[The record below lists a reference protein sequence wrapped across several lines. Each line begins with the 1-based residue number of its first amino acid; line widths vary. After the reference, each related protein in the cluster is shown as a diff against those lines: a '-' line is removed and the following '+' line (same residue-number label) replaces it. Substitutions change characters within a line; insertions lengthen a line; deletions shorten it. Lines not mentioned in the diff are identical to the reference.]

1 MNRYFL
7 KMMQATLIVLDLL
20 AINIGFNTV
29 NYFMRRE
36 FMIGNYV
43 EYNNLLYFLNGSWT
57 LVGFLCGLYKETNV
71 TSFEMFSRTSIRAF
85 LYFMG
90 LLTLYLF
97 FFRQLIISRV
107 FLSILLSSISLLLI
121 FNRFIYLAIYQYFKK
136 KDYLIT
142 RIVILGYNGVA
153 KKLVEYLEKEAINA
167 EILGFCDDEVNM
179 NEITHYP
186 WLNTI
191 DNSLN
196 ICKMY
201 NATDIYSTIAPE
213 QNGFV
218 YDVIR
223 YAEQNCIR
231 FRLIPDLSVFIK
243 QKLYIDYIND
253 LPVISLRREP
263 LEDLGNRIGKRILDI
278 VVSTFAIVFILLF
291 MVPIAALLIK
301 LESRGPVFFK
311 QLRSGKNNKT
321 FYCLKFRSMY
331 LNTHSDS
338 LQASAD
344 DRRITRIGRFLRRT
358 SMDEFPQFLNVFSG
372 HMSIVGP
379 RPHMIK
385 HTDDYSRLLSK
396 FMIRQSVKPGIT
408 GWAQI
413 HGLRGETRVLSQM
426 EKRVEH
432 DIWYME
438 NWNIWLDIKI
448 IFLTIFKVFNGEKNA
463 F

>member
-278 VVSTFAIVFILLF
+278 VVSTFVIVFILLF

-372 HMSIVGP
+372 
-379 RPHMIK
+379 
-385 HTDDYSRLLSK
+385 
-396 FMIRQSVKPGIT
+396 
-408 GWAQI
+408 
-413 HGLRGETRVLSQM
+413 
-426 EKRVEH
+426 
-432 DIWYME
+432 
-438 NWNIWLDIKI
+438 
-448 IFLTIFKVFNGEKNA
+448 
-463 F
+463 